1 MEGLS
6 EAFYVFLVSSVIAC
20 LGVSIRAI
28 YKSKCVRF
36 SFCGINVERDIRAE
50 EELDFRSIHQDETKS
65 EKS

>member
-1 MEGLS
+1 MLS

-36 SFCGINVERDIRAE
+36 SFCGLTVERDIQAE
-50 EELDFRSIHQDETKS
+50 EELDLRDIHPAEKS
-65 EKS
+65 EKN